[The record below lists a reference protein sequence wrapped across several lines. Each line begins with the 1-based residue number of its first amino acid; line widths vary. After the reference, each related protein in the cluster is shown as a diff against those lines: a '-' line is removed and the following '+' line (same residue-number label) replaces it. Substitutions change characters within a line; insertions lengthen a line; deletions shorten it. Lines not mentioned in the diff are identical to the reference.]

1 MKVKS
6 LLIVYKDKDEEFFKQ
21 LKELII
27 TKDDEVGNTIGVED
41 GSVRPIKCSEKKWL
55 EHKESGRNDRLLGDK
70 IIFIDDIKDVT
81 LSNPVYNKYGISY
94 GPIDDR
100 HYAIVVDE
108 KHVWNELDY
117 TSFQLELKQL
127 TDNASISEKDAFAGQ
142 EGAKKKIKQKGKF
155 VALSLLFPPALI
167 VTGGMVAKD
176 ASEARKNSKLI
187 RSQMLYFAI
196 TKVYME
202 ELDRF
207 MKK

>member
-55 EHKESGRNDRLLGDK
+55 EHKESGRDDRLLGEK
-70 IIFIDDIKDVT
+70 IIFIDDIKDVV

-94 GPIDDR
+94 GPIDNR

-108 KHVWNELDY
+108 KYIWNEHDY

-127 TDNASISEKDAFAGQ
+127 TDNSSISEQDAFAGQ

-155 VALSLLFPPALI
+155 VALSLSLRRLLLQVEWLQKMHLKLERIQNLFA
-167 VTGGMVAKD
+167 AKC
-176 ASEARKNSKLI
+176 STLQLLRFIWKNWIGS
-187 RSQMLYFAI
+187 
-196 TKVYME
+196 
-202 ELDRF
+202 
-207 MKK
+207 